1 MTNGMLAVI
10 GVLFIAAIL
19 AGILTKKNDKKNHDE
34 HGIPFG
40 KEDNYNLALNP
51 CKDGKPLMYDLTT
64 CRHCVRVQ
72 DYLSKHQVEF
82 NDVLV
87 DKYIGKAREEII
99 AKLKTYNPK
108 ASFPT
113 VVFPDGSVIVGY
125 RETILSETVENY
137 KKSQNS

>member
-1 MTNGMLAVI
+1 MLVII
-10 GVLFIAAIL
+10 GVLFVAAF
-19 AGILTKKNDKKNHDE
+19 LTGVISKKNSKKNHDE

-40 KEDNYNLALNP
+40 KEENFALALEP

-72 DYLSKHQVEF
+72 DYLQKYGVEF

-87 DKYIGKAREEII
+87 DRYIGQAREEII

-113 VVFPDGSVIVGY
+113 VVFPDGSVVIGY
-125 RETILSETVENY
+125 REAVLLEAVQNY
-137 KKSQNS
+137 KKSQNN

>member
-1 MTNGMLAVI
+1 MTNGMLVI
-10 GVLFIAAIL
+10 IGILFISAIF
-19 AGILTKKNDKKNHDE
+19 AGLLTKKNDKKNHDE

-40 KEDNYNLALNP
+40 KEENFALALEP

-72 DYLSKHQVEF
+72 DFLNKHGVEF

-87 DKYIGKAREEII
+87 DRYLGKARQEIL

-113 VVFPDGSVIVGY
+113 VVFPDGSVVVGY
-125 RETILSETVENY
+125 REALLEEAI
-137 KKSQNS
+137 QNFKNAQK